1 MRVYQTRPQ
10 NIVSGKL
17 LYYFQSVEEDF
28 KSYLQDKTFD
38 ISTKIYNRYRD
49 LKQIKRQQWIQF
61 GIEDPESISEHSYSA
76 WLMAMFFLPEEH
88 NMEGYSKK
96 EVLDML
102 LIHDMAE
109 AAIGDQTT
117 SLIEPKKELKEQN
130 DVLRKLFLKGTYP
143 NIANLTYYYN
153 IWTGYYNGIN
163 TNARIARDMNL
174 LQTVYTFCEY
184 FCKNPDKFTATQVEQ
199 WVNEKASLKT
209 DLGHQLFDRLIN
221 NNSDFECIFELLNK
235 GE

>member
-1 MRVYQTRPQ
+1 
-10 NIVSGKL
+10 
-17 LYYFQSVEEDF
+17 
-28 KSYLQDKTFD
+28 
-38 ISTKIYNRYRD
+38 
-49 LKQIKRQQWIQF
+49 
-61 GIEDPESISEHSYSA
+61 
-76 WLMAMFFLPEEH
+76 
-88 NMEGYSKK
+88 MEGYSKK

-153 IWTGYYNGIN
+153 VWTGYYNGIN

-184 FCKNPDKFTATQVEQ
+184 FCKNPNKFTAAQVKL